1 MYALPVN
8 SSPSEN
14 GHKCNTYI
22 AGLAIANLPRKME
35 FLRTHPDVA
44 KLLPGRDFA
53 MLCLEIMRSR
63 FVGNETIEKTK
74 TQLKNDRKALGEA
87 QRQAESRANALG
99 LELEEARKKAEEEK
113 RENESLRHELE
124 KTRKKSEEEKR
135 EKESLRHELE
145 ETQKK
150 WEEEKREKESLRH
163 ELEEA
168 RKKAEEEKREKE
180 SLRHELANA
189 RRIASDASQ
198 EVQVQ
203 GCKIASLERNIAEAR
218 NSSTATEMRLN
229 QDILSMK
236 QTLEKAQNS
245 IRELDSKKREAEDC
259 LLQMNIAK
267 RYVLRPWM
275 FLFCSGIFFELTDTL
290 VLQAEDQRII

>member
-99 LELEEARKKAEEEK
+99 L
-113 RENESLRHELE
+113 
-124 KTRKKSEEEKR
+124 
-135 EKESLRHELE
+135 
-145 ETQKK
+145 
-150 WEEEKREKESLRH
+150 

>member
-145 ETQKK
+145 E
-150 WEEEKREKESLRH
+150 
-163 ELEEA
+163 A
-168 RKKAEEEKREKE
+168 RKKAEEEKRENE